1 MTAAADIRPDAPRRV
16 RLSLSTSAW
25 LLLVTLIVVGFGFV
39 ASRSAP
45 VPDQGPP
52 QGGVADAQ
60 RAVEAL
66 VSPGAEPTALALLPA
81 DLNQV
86 LGVTAAAEPARDG
99 TVRAVHVGGGC
110 SAPWGEDSTRWDFGV
125 ACMSHDLGYDLLRY
139 AENQGH
145 PLDPKWREALD
156 ARLSADMQATCDLN
170 PMDSAGTCKAVASL
184 YTAGLVVN
192 SWHQRWGPPTG
203 EPIGP
208 MLAGVAVIGCLLVF
222 RLRGWLRARR
232 AVPKATGAT
241 ALPAAI
247 PPVLPCGRWMVLA
260 VAAIAGL
267 VLGESA
273 TALGHW
279 AGVPDGWLWPLTWLT
294 QLAPVFFF
302 AGGHANAA
310 GWRACVDNGGGY
322 RQYLAHR
329 ASWLLRPALIFVLV
343 AFAVPTALELL
354 HIPAGT
360 TAVVTRIALHP
371 LWLLGFYLLTVV
383 LTPAMSALQRRLRS
397 GWPVVV
403 ALAAAVVTAELIGS
417 PIARY
422 AGGFALAL
430 LAQQVAFVHAAGGTP
445 KRLPLVAGAA
455 GGLGALVLTTTTGG
469 VAPMLLNVSAAP
481 PALAAPTLPVLLLGV
496 AQLCLLGLLGTPLAR
511 LAAREDVA
519 RAAAQALR
527 APMSLYLGFLATM
540 LLLVTVVYL
549 PVNVIDAW
557 AWLTHPRTV
566 AALGLLA
573 GPAVLVFW
581 WFERRAHNHSP
592 HPPVA
597 PVADGGLGRLL
608 GRSAVV
614 LGLGFAVMGLFG
626 FALTQFGGQ
635 FGLVPDPIQN
645 LVHLL
650 LGVFL
655 LHTQRIGTSDA
666 PATWVL
672 TALACVPPLLSA
684 TAGPVID
691 RLGVALHGVVA
702 VLAVIAV
709 IGTLLTRLFAPP
721 EVARATS

>member
-1 MTAAADIRPDAPRRV
+1 MTAAADTRPDAPRRV

-25 LLLVTLIVVGFGFV
+25 LLLVTLVVVAFGFV

-45 VPDQGPP
+45 LPDQGPP

-66 VSPGAEPTALALLPA
+66 VTPGAEPTALGLLPA
-81 DLNQV
+81 DLNEV

-99 TVRAVHVGGGC
+99 TVRAIHVGGGC

-125 ACMSHDLGYDLLRY
+125 ACKSHDLGYDLLRY
-139 AENQGH
+139 ADNQGH

-156 ARLSADMQATCDLN
+156 ARLSTDMQATCDIN
-170 PMDSAGTCKAVASL
+170 PMGSSGSCKAVASL
-184 YTAGLVVN
+184 YTAGLVIN

-222 RLRGWLRARR
+222 RLRGWLRTRR
-232 AVPKATGAT
+232 AVPRATGAAAPV
-241 ALPAAI
+241 ALQ
-247 PPVLPCGRWMVLA
+247 PVPRGGRWMVLA
-260 VAAIAGL
+260 VAAITGL

-273 TALGHW
+273 VALGHW

-329 ASWLLRPALIFVLV
+329 VSWLLRPALIFVVV
-343 AFAVPTALELL
+343 AFAVPMALELL

-360 TAVVTRIALHP
+360 NAVVTRIALHP

-397 GWPVVV
+397 GWLVVG
-403 ALAAAVVTAELIGS
+403 ALAALVVTAELIGS

-430 LAQQVAFVHAAGGTP
+430 LAQQVAFVHAGSGTP
-445 KRLPLVAGAA
+445 KRGPLVAGAVA
-455 GGLGALVLTTTTGG
+455 GLGALALVTTAGG
-469 VAPMLLNVSAAP
+469 GSPMVLNVSGAP

-496 AQLCLLGLLGTPLAR
+496 AQLCLLGLLSAPLTR
-511 LAAREDVA
+511 LAAREDVS

-527 APMSLYLGFLATM
+527 APMSLYLGFLAAM

-549 PVNVIDAW
+549 PVDVIDAW
-557 AWLTHPRTV
+557 AWLTHPRTI

-581 WFERRAHNHSP
+581 WFERRAHDHSP
-592 HPPVA
+592 HPPTA
-597 PVADGGLGRLL
+597 PVPDGGLGRLL

-614 LGLGFAVMGLFG
+614 LGLGFAVTGLFG

-635 FGLVPDPIQN
+635 LGLAPDPIQN

-691 RLGVALHGVVA
+691 RVGVALHGVVA
-702 VLAVIAV
+702 VLAVVAAL
-709 IGTLLTRLFAPP
+709 GTLLTRLFATPR
-721 EVARATS
+721 VARATH